1 MNSHSSR
8 TVISVFRLQ
17 KSISHPYALMRTAR
31 IGVVNRYKYV
41 SVTGRTDPCFLSYR
55 TTHARTSTLSAK

>member
-8 TVISVFRLQ
+8 TVISAFRLQ

-41 SVTGRTDPCFLSYR
+41 SCTCLPDPCSLSSR